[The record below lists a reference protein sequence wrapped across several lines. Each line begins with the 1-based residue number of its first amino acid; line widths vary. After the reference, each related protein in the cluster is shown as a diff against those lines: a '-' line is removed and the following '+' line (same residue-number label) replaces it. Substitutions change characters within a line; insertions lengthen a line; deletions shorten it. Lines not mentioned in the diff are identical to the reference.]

1 MSALKQLTAFGCGL
15 LFGVGLALSGM
26 TRPEKVLGFLDVTG
40 QWDRSLLFV
49 LGGAV
54 TTATV
59 AFHFILN
66 RNAPLLGECLD
77 LPKETSVDRKLVAG
91 AVIFG
96 LGWGAAGYCP
106 GPAIALLAQPNI
118 EAVYFLPSMIAGWGL
133 YSLSSSKLMKSAHSQ

>member
-1 MSALKQLTAFGCGL
+1 MNALKQLTAFGCGL

-40 QWDRSLLFV
+40 QWDGSLLFV

-54 TTATV
+54 VTAMV

-66 RNAPLLGECLD
+66 RHTPLLGERID
-77 LPKETSVDRKLVAG
+77 LPKETSVDRKLIVG

-96 LGWGAAGYCP
+96 IGWGAVGYCP
-106 GPAIALLAQPNI
+106 GPAIALLAQPNV
-118 EAVYFLPSMIAGWGL
+118 EAVYFLPSMIAGWGM
-133 YSLSSSKLMKSAHSQ
+133 YSLNSSKLKKSAHNQ